1 MFKNKFKLETQL
13 SLEKIDKRLEV
24 FNEVIG
30 DTLKTFT
37 KTLNSQTIQINTL
50 INENKKLREDIN
62 VLTKITE
69 GNLGEADQCEFL
81 MLKTYRKDPVIFKDG
96 KLVSTN
102 DMTSSYVHWDK
113 GEKINVEVNS

>member
-1 MFKNKFKLETQL
+1 MFGKKSKNETQL
-13 SLEKIDKRLEV
+13 NFEKIEERLKV

-30 DTLKTFT
+30 DSLRALVFRIDKQN
-37 KTLNSQTIQINTL
+37 LQINNL
-50 INENKKLREDIN
+50 IEENKKLREDIN
-62 VLTKITE
+62 ILTKITE
-69 GNLGEADQCEFL
+69 GNLGEAEQCEFL

-102 DMTSSYVHWDK
+102 DMTSSYIHWDK